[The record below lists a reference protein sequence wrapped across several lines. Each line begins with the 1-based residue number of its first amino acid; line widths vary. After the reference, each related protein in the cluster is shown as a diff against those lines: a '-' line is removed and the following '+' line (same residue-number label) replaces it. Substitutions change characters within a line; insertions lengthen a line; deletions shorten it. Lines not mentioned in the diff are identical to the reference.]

1 MVSVIIPSY
10 NREKTILRAVN
21 SVLNQTYKDIEVIV
35 VDDCSTDNTLDVV
48 KSIKDSRLKFFKLD
62 KNSGACV
69 ARNFGIEKSNGEFI
83 AFQDSDD
90 EWLPEKLEKQMNV
103 FKNNSDVDLVFC
115 QFKKIEKENTSVFPP
130 LESGI
135 ITRKVLLEKSYISTQ
150 TLIGRKECF
159 STVKFDPQ
167 MPRLQDHDL
176 VIRLSKKYCFYFVNE
191 PLVNMYVQDD
201 SISKN
206 IKKLID
212 AEYLLLT
219 KYTEEVN
226 AFPDFKYYNLTIFAV
241 MKRRNRMK
249 AGTEYKALYK
259 MKPSAKKLLKYIYAA
274 ITDISRKK
282 YKTYTD

>member
-10 NREKTILRAVN
+10 NRENTIVRAVN

-35 VDDCSTDNTLDVV
+35 VDDCSKDRTLELLS
-48 KSIKDSRLKFFKLD
+48 SIKDERLKFFKLE

-69 ARNFGIEKSNGEFI
+69 ARNFGIEKANGEFI

-90 EWLPEKLEKQMNV
+90 EWLPEKLEKQMKV
-103 FKNNSDVDLVFC
+103 FESNSDVDLVFC
-115 QFKKIEKENTSVFPP
+115 QFTKIIKENTSVFPP

-150 TLIGRKECF
+150 TIIGRKECF
-159 STVKFDPQ
+159 NTIKFDPK

-176 VIRLSKKYCFYFVNE
+176 VIRLSKKYRFYFVNE

-201 SISKN
+201 SISQN

-219 KYTEEVN
+219 KYSEEV
-226 AFPDFKYYNLTIFAV
+226 ASFPEFKYYNLTIFAV
-241 MKRRNRMK
+241 MKRRNKMK
-249 AGTEYKALYK
+249 AGIEYKALYK
-259 MKPSAKKLLKYIYAA
+259 IKPSVINLLKYIFVA
-274 ITDISRKK
+274 ITDISRKS
-282 YKTYTD
+282 YKSFID

>member
-10 NREKTILRAVN
+10 NRENTIVRAVN

-35 VDDCSTDNTLDVV
+35 VDDCSKDRTLELLS
-48 KSIKDSRLKFFKLD
+48 SIKDERLKFFKLE

-69 ARNFGIEKSNGEFI
+69 ARNFGIEKANGEFI

-90 EWLPEKLEKQMNV
+90 EWLPEKLEKQMKV
-103 FKNNSDVDLVFC
+103 FESNSDVDLVFC
-115 QFKKIEKENTSVFPP
+115 QFTKIIKENTSVFPP

-135 ITRKVLLEKSYISTQ
+135 ITREILLEKSYISTQ

-159 STVKFDPQ
+159 NTIKFDPQ

-176 VIRLSKKYCFYFVNE
+176 VIRLSKEYRFYFVNE

-201 SISKN
+201 SISQN

-219 KYTEEVN
+219 KYSEEV
-226 AFPDFKYYNLTIFAV
+226 ASFPEFKYYNLTIFAV
-241 MKRRNRMK
+241 MKRRNKMK
-249 AGTEYKALYK
+249 AGIEYKALYK
-259 MKPSAKKLLKYIYAA
+259 MKPSVKRLLKYIYVA
-274 ITDISRKK
+274 ITDISRKS
-282 YKTYTD
+282 YKSFID